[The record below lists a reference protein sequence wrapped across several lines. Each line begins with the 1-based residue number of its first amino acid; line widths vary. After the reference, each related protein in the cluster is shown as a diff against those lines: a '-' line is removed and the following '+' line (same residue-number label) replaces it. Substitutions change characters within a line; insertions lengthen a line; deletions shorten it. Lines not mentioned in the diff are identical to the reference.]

1 MPNSSIWKSCIS
13 REIKRF
19 CFTWLALSSKNIFA
33 TCKKWRFALNIKVI
47 PWPNSLIYERSTW
60 DVWFWHLFSFSVNL
74 TMILPYIL
82 KLKDSTQIIWM
93 LQGNKTKTK
102 VYTCTTFI
110 IKSISISKKILRILW
125 IQCIPSIS
133 ILNVWCSGSW
143 SMEICSPKNVITCS
157 MCTRQWFRCSV
168 GELSIILSYRSS
180 GWIQALPKS
189 FHDQQSAG
197 RRLQQGGHWYSV
209 RKLLENFLK
218 TTWKVH
224 AFDHISNVS

>member
-33 TCKKWRFALNIKVI
+33 TRKKWRFALNIKVI

-93 LQGNKTKTK
+93 LQGNKTKQKYIHVLHLYNICFQEDT
-102 VYTCTTFI
+102 
-110 IKSISISKKILRILW
+110 
-125 IQCIPSIS
+125 QCIRSIS
-133 ILNVWCSGSW
+133 ILNVWCSGLW
-143 SMEICSPKNVITCS
+143 SMEICSPKNDITCS
-157 MCTRQWFRCSV
+157 MCT
-168 GELSIILSYRSS
+168 
-180 GWIQALPKS
+180 
-189 FHDQQSAG
+189 
-197 RRLQQGGHWYSV
+197 
-209 RKLLENFLK
+209 
-218 TTWKVH
+218 
-224 AFDHISNVS
+224 SNGSDV